1 MQWVIRDKVDL
12 NGRAVVRE
20 YGALMVPGDSGAQV
34 WRVALYDGDM
44 TVDLTGQTVQ
54 AFFDRPDGETV
65 VVTGSVA
72 GNIAAVEIP
81 RDVCLVAGCVRGL
94 MCLGDRVNV
103 QDAFAAALVIGYF
116 TVEPGPGSVLVTPS
130 TEFADIT
137 TLSGRVDDADA
148 AIAANAGE
156 ITRVEGKVD
165 DLADVVASDGWHE
178 LTRGSGISNGSDT
191 MGQLQG
197 IHYRVEDGHHVYV
210 HANVALSFT
219 FNAQT
224 HTSLSAVGAIPD
236 NLRPTRGRVH
246 AIGFTNGDYMQLKAY
261 VDSTG
266 TLRMQSLW
274 NENGTVII
282 PTTLTWTDIMIEYF
296 IRREN
301 TTD

>member
-165 DLADVVASDGWHE
+165 DLADVVASDGWHALAAASGVNE
-178 LTRGSGISNGSDT
+178 GISN
-191 MGQLQG
+191 MG
-197 IHYRVEDGHHVYV
+197 IHTGSAISYRVENGHHVYIHMNV
-210 HANVALSFT
+210 AFTYTPNSTKQLTSAALPPELIPGSRAVAIGVVSGSANVGRFFLSNT
-219 FNAQT
+219 DGLIYVERAY
-224 HTSLSAVGAIPD
+224 
-236 NLRPTRGRVH
+236 NL
-246 AIGFTNGDYMQLKAY
+246 
-261 VDSTG
+261 STG
-266 TLRMQSLW
+266 RELEA
-274 NENGTVII
+274 NPPI
-282 PTTLTWTDIMIEYF
+282 TWTDAYIEYF
-296 IRREN
+296 IQTEE
-301 TTD
+301 

>member
-148 AIAANAGE
+148 ANAANAGE

-165 DLADVVASDGWHE
+165 DLADVVASDGWHA
-178 LTRGSGISNGSDT
+178 LAAARGVNEGISN
-191 MGQLQG
+191 MG
-197 IHYRVEDGHHVYV
+197 IHTGSAISYRVENGHHVYIHMNV
-210 HANVALSFT
+210 AFTYTPNSMKQLTSAALPPELIPGSRAVAFGVVSGSANVGRFFLSNT
-219 FNAQT
+219 DGLIYVERAY
-224 HTSLSAVGAIPD
+224 
-236 NLRPTRGRVH
+236 NL
-246 AIGFTNGDYMQLKAY
+246 
-261 VDSTG
+261 STG
-266 TLRMQSLW
+266 REL
-274 NENGTVII
+274 EAKPPI
-282 PTTLTWTDIMIEYF
+282 TWTDAYIEYF
-296 IRREN
+296 IQTEE
-301 TTD
+301 